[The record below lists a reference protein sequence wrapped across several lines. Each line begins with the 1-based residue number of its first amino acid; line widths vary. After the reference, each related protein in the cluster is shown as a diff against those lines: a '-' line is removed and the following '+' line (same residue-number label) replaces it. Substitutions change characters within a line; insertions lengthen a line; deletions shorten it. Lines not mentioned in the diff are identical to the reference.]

1 MYYVVVFKARS
12 ETIRFSSLLTSLRV
26 PSEIISTPRLI
37 SASCSISVKIRENNL
52 NLAKRLIVANHFYT
66 FIGIF
71 ALD

>member
-1 MYYVVVFKARS
+1 MYYVVVFRARS

-52 NLAKRLIVANHFYT
+52 NLAKRLIVSNHFYT

>member
-1 MYYVVVFKARS
+1 MYYAVVFKARS

-52 NLAKRLIVANHFYT
+52 NLAKRLIVANHFHT